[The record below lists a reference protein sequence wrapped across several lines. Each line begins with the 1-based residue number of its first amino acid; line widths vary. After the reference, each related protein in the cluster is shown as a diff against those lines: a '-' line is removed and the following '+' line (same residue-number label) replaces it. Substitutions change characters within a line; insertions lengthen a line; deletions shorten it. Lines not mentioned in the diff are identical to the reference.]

1 MGVWANWIE
10 RFTAEGAEGAERK
23 TERFERAARVASPR
37 TNPGRPRGSC
47 ETNPMGHWGPCVIG
61 TGTTPRAGTSPNEVR
76 CLTDQEILIADERGS
91 EAPDLWVNGLPE
103 GETPTGHE
111 HAA

>member
-1 MGVWANWIE
+1 MGPWAPWAESPHPPIPGCVPE
-10 RFTAEGAEGAERK
+10 RTQ
-23 TERFERAARVASPR
+23 
-37 TNPGRPRGSC
+37 RPRRQ
-47 ETNPMGHWGPCVIG
+47 TNPMGPWGVWAEESG
-61 TGTTPRAGTSPNEVR
+61 WLGSGLREHGGSARSPNEVR